1 MPFPTHR
8 LRRLRATEQIR
19 KYVMVVDGENVARP
33 RYVTLGPTI
42 GGLRVIKEG
51 LKEYEN
57 VIVDGLMRVRPGVK
71 VAPQEKK
78 APATAGG
85 PTSKAD

>member
-1 MPFPTHR
+1 VPDAAI
-8 LRRLRATEQIR
+8 ATEQTR
-19 KYVMVVDGENVARP
+19 KYAMVVDGENVARQ

-51 LKEYEN
+51 LKEEEN

-71 VAPQEKK
+71 VAPKEKK
-78 APATAGG
+78 PPATAGG

>member
-1 MPFPTHR
+1 
-8 LRRLRATEQIR
+8 
-19 KYVMVVDGENVARP
+19 MVIDGENLARQ

-42 GGLRVIKEG
+42 GALRVIKEG
-51 LKEYEN
+51 LKDDDN
-57 VIVDGLMRVRPGVK
+57 VVVDGLMRVRPGVK

-85 PTSKAD
+85 PTSKAN